1 MTLREPAVAAR
12 ESATGAIYD
21 LGYRGYDGPRLGR
34 RAAVATLFWA
44 SLRSAFGL
52 GRSGRSKI
60 VPWGLTAVILVPA
73 AVAGAI
79 QAMVPGN
86 LSPFSYDNYL
96 WEMQAL
102 LALFVAAQA
111 PELLGRDQRYRV
123 LTLYFARALRRP
135 DYALGKLVALSLG
148 VLAILLVPHLVMSI
162 GSILL
167 TAKTT
172 DAIGTELGIM
182 PAILASCAVIAVVAS
197 ALGLAISSLTPRR
210 AYATAAIFGAFII
223 PGIVAAIVI
232 GLDIGT
238 ASQWVVMLDV
248 GALLD
253 GANAW
258 FFGVDPSTAA
268 ALSGIS
274 TSILLLGAVLLGIGS
289 VIALIARYQR
299 IRA

>member
-1 MTLREPAVAAR
+1 MTG
-12 ESATGAIYD
+12 SIYD
-21 LGYRGYDGPRLGR
+21 LGYRRYDGPRLGR
-34 RAAVATLFWA
+34 RHAVASLVRH
-44 SLRSAFGL
+44 SLRSVLGL
-52 GRSGRSKI
+52 GRGGRAKVLPMICIGMPAVIAVLLVGVRALAARGGLDSAAI
-60 VPWGLTAVILVPA
+60 VPGHEGLYPTIWVFPV
-73 AVAGAI
+73 
-79 QAMVPGN
+79 
-86 LSPFSYDNYL
+86 
-96 WEMQAL
+96 
-102 LALFVAAQA
+102 LFVAAQA

-167 TAKTT
+167 TAETM
-172 DAIGTELGIM
+172 DAIRSELGIM
-182 PAILASCAVIAVVAS
+182 PAILGSSVVIAVVAS
-197 ALGLAISSLTPRR
+197 ALGLAISALTPRR

-232 GLDIGT
+232 GLDVGT
-238 ASQWVVMLDV
+238 ASQWVVLLDT

-274 TSILLLGAVLLGIGS
+274 TTILLLGAVLLGVGS
-289 VIALIARYQR
+289 VIALVARYQR
-299 IRA
+299 IRT